1 MKKMQFKSISIVANT
16 ITIGNIPFRSIKQI
30 FWYTVS
36 LLYGKKQQNRDILF
50 SIFTYILLLMLIYL
64 QDESQAFKKVFV
76 VLLNIRYWRDRK
88 SKNK

>member
-30 FWYTVS
+30 FCYTVS

-76 VLLNIRYWRDRK
+76 VLLNIKYWRDRK